1 MKAVFRYPGS
11 KWTAAAWIVSHF
23 PADYEKAVYLEPYFG
38 SCAVFFTKKPSVVE
52 TINDLDDEVVNLF
65 QMLRSQPEEL
75 AREIELTPYSRREY
89 DLAFQPCEEPLE
101 RARRFLVRTNQA
113 IGAKMG
119 GKCGWRNHKQKK
131 IGGTACKWRGV
142 PEAIR
147 MAAVRLQG
155 SRNQLEMDIGGH
167 QELLEEITGSR
178 ARIILSGY
186 DSSLYKD
193 ALQGWN
199 SYAKEVRTTSG
210 EKAMEMIWTNYR
222 DTDAQLTLFDRSEA
236 AP

>member
-1 MKAVFRYPGS
+1 MPTVRGLCPRLGLSVRYFPVLEMWWEQRGEAEPEMKAVFRYPGS

-38 SCAVFFTKKPSVVE
+38 SGAVFFTKKPSVVE

-131 IGGTACKWRGV
+131 IGGTACKWR
-142 PEAIR
+142 
-147 MAAVRLQG
+147 
-155 SRNQLEMDIGGH
+155 
-167 QELLEEITGSR
+167 
-178 ARIILSGY
+178 
-186 DSSLYKD
+186 
-193 ALQGWN
+193 
-199 SYAKEVRTTSG
+199 
-210 EKAMEMIWTNYR
+210 
-222 DTDAQLTLFDRSEA
+222 
-236 AP
+236 

>member
-1 MKAVFRYPGS
+1 MPTVRGLCPRLGLSVRYFPVLEMWWEQRGEAEPEMKAVFRYPGS

-38 SCAVFFTKKPSVVE
+38 SGAVFFTKKPSVVE

-131 IGGTACKWRGV
+131 IGGTACKWRESRRQSGWLLC
-142 PEAIR
+142 ACR
-147 MAAVRLQG
+147 AAETSLCRL
-155 SRNQLEMDIGGH
+155 R
-167 QELLEEITGSR
+167 R
-178 ARIILSGY
+178 
-186 DSSLYKD
+186 
-193 ALQGWN
+193 
-199 SYAKEVRTTSG
+199 
-210 EKAMEMIWTNYR
+210 WTH
-222 DTDAQLTLFDRSEA
+222 FG
-236 AP
+236 